1 MGGKG
6 MTEHKFV
13 VKLVCYLSDEPEVLT
28 EINFATRKEAEEYR
42 DLAIY
47 AMKVKYGEEQTM
59 FDFEIVEQ

>member
-28 EINFATRKEAEEYR
+28 EINFATRK
-42 DLAIY
+42 
-47 AMKVKYGEEQTM
+47 KQKNT
-59 FDFEIVEQ
+59 EIWLYTL

>member
-47 AMKVKYGEEQTM
+47 AMKVKYGEDQTM